1 MNVDWGVTFGVT
13 GFCVGLLSLVYA
25 RTQALHARRQAD
37 AANMATALQLQHE
50 MSERIFQQRMAL
62 IRDPGVAKMYAEN
75 VPGLSEA
82 LQDGRAT
89 LESVVTIRNAID
101 GLQDVYF
108 LRKRG
113 IVEEYHWR
121 HWASS
126 FNVIGRIPLFRLV
139 YENAVARNAFD
150 PEFAAHLQ
158 PLLNGRP
165 LTDPKARVAPLQE
178 SDVVQ

>member
-1 MNVDWGVTFGVT
+1 VTLDWGVLFGVT

-37 AANMATALQLQHE
+37 AANMATALQLQRE
-50 MSERIFQQRMAL
+50 MSDRIFQHRMAL
-62 IRDPGVAKMYAEN
+62 IRDPGIAKMYYEN

-82 LQDGRAT
+82 LEDGKAT

-121 HWASS
+121 HWASAFS
-126 FNVIGRIPLFRLV
+126 VIGRAPMFHLV
-139 YENAVARNAFD
+139 YENAVARNALD
-150 PEFAAHLQ
+150 PEFAAYLR
-158 PLLNGRP
+158 PLVDGRP
-165 LTDPKARVAPLQE
+165 LTDPKPK
-178 SDVVQ
+178 

>member
-1 MNVDWGVTFGVT
+1 MFTEADWAVVFGVT

-37 AANMATALQLQHE
+37 AAYMATALQLQRE
-50 MSERIFQQRMAL
+50 MSDRIFQHRMAL
-62 IRDPGVAKMYAEN
+62 IRDPAIAKMYYEN

-82 LQDGRAT
+82 LQGGKT
-89 LESVVTIRNAID
+89 TVESVVTIRNAID

-121 HWASS
+121 HWASA
-126 FNVIGRIPLFRLV
+126 FNVIGRVPMFHLV
-139 YENAVARNAFD
+139 YENAVARNALD
-150 PEFAAHLQ
+150 PEFAAYLH
-158 PLLNGRP
+158 PLVEGKP
-165 LTDPKARVAPLQE
+165 LTDPK
-178 SDVVQ
+178 SK